1 MQLDEKIDLKDIE
14 QRAWRVYMQDGLVEI
29 MIGVIFFLA
38 SGAFHTSSTSV
49 FLVLFPTIFGPNIIE
64 AIRKR
69 YTYPRIG
76 YVKLQSDDPKKTA
89 MGIFLYMVAVIAIM
103 AVVLYLLFGSGT
115 WAPYLFYQWLPTVV
129 GAMLVGA
136 MTYTKSK
143 SGDARYYAYALV
155 ALAIGVAF
163 SLHRFEPVKRG
174 VTLYLLLLSGIMAVT
189 GLARFVVFLR
199 NHPLPPEPESSHDA
213 RDPSKDVHG
222 FGVDPDE

>member
-1 MQLDEKIDLKDIE
+1 MQMDEKIDLKDIE
-14 QRAWRVYMQDGLVEI
+14 QRAWKVYMQDGLVEI

-38 SGAFHTSSTSV
+38 SGAFHTSSSVV
-49 FLVLFPTIFGPNIIE
+49 FLVFWPIFGQNIIE

-89 MGIFLYMVAVIAIM
+89 GGIFLYMVAVFAIM
-103 AVVLYLLFGSGT
+103 VVVLYLLFGSGT
-115 WAPYLFYQWLPTVV
+115 WAPYLLYQWLPTFV
-129 GAMLVGA
+129 GAIFLGA

-155 ALAIGVAF
+155 AIAIGVAF
-163 SLHRFEPVKRG
+163 SLHRFEPVKMG
-174 VTLYLLLLSGIMAVT
+174 VTLYLLLLSGILIVT

-199 NHPLPPEPESSHDA
+199 NHPLPTEPESSHEA
-213 RDPSKDVHG
+213 QDPSKDILG
-222 FGVDPDE
+222 FGVDPDD

>member
-1 MQLDEKIDLKDIE
+1 MQMDEKIDLKDIE
-14 QRAWRVYMQDGLVEI
+14 QRAWKVYMQDGLVEI

-38 SGAFHTSSTSV
+38 SGAFHTSSSVV
-49 FLVLFPTIFGPNIIE
+49 FLALFPTIFGQNIIE

-89 MGIFLYMVAVIAIM
+89 RGMFLYMVAVIAIM

-115 WAPYLFYQWLPTVV
+115 WAPYLLYQWLPTFI

-155 ALAIGVAF
+155 AIAIGVAF
-163 SLHRFEPVKRG
+163 SLHRFEPVKMG
-174 VTLYLLLLSGIMAVT
+174 VTLYLLLLSGIMIVT

-199 NHPLPPEPESSHDA
+199 NHPLPPEPESSQEA
-213 RDPSKDVHG
+213 RDPSKDILG
-222 FGVDPDE
+222 FGVDPDD

>member
-1 MQLDEKIDLKDIE
+1 MDEKIDLKDIE
-14 QRAWRVYMQDGLVEI
+14 QRAWRVYMEDGLVEI
-29 MIGVIFFLA
+29 MIGLIFFLA
-38 SGAFHTSSTSV
+38 SGAFHTSSSV
-49 FLVLFPTIFGPNIIE
+49 VVLALFPTIFGPNIIE

-89 MGIFLYMVAVIAIM
+89 MGIFLYTVVVIAIM

-115 WAPYLFYQWLPTVV
+115 LAPYLLYQWLPTVV
-129 GAMLVGA
+129 GAIFLGA

-174 VTLYLLLLSGIMAVT
+174 VTLYLLLLSGTITVT
-189 GLARFVVFLR
+189 GLARFAMFLR
-199 NHPLPPEPESSHDA
+199 NHPLPTEPESSHEA
-213 RDPSKDVHG
+213 RDPSKDVPSL
-222 FGVDPDE
+222 GVEPDD

>member
-1 MQLDEKIDLKDIE
+1 MDEKIDLRDIE
-14 QRAWRVYMQDGLVEI
+14 QRAWRVYMEDGLVEI
-29 MIGVIFFLA
+29 MIGVVLFLA
-38 SGAFHTSSTSV
+38 SGAFHTSSTVV
-49 FLVLFPTIFGPNIIE
+49 FLVFWPIFGQNIIE

-89 MGIFLYMVAVIAIM
+89 RGMFLYMVAVIAIM

-115 WAPYLFYQWLPTVV
+115 WAPYLLYQWLPTFV

-155 ALAIGVAF
+155 AIAIGVAF
-163 SLHRFEPVKRG
+163 SLHRFEPVKMG
-174 VTLYLLLLSGIMAVT
+174 VTLYLLLLSGIMIVT

-199 NHPLPPEPESSHDA
+199 NHPLPLEPESSHEA
-213 RDPSKDVHG
+213 RDPSKDVLG
-222 FGVDPDE
+222 FGVDPDD